1 MDLKKDLYLKMK
13 SLKFRNLFYENYF
26 KNLNDKDI
34 YLILGLNEE
43 ESVEYFNLVGILY
56 KREKLKSF
64 LLEEK
69 LKNIMT
75 IAFSNSNK
83 RARQDFYDLVLDTNF
98 LDGKNIEMAT
108 LNFFNINEL
117 KRNTLIDLFIDL
129 EDLYNVDLSKIVL
142 DIKNSLSK
150 SQMMAMYYILGN
162 KKCIH
167 SKNIK
172 KVISMIKKYPNF
184 KYYQKF
190 ISLII
195 DHDFIEKDKYLEQLE
210 LFLSIDNKD
219 QVDLFYTVLTK
230 KEMLNSKLESRF
242 IDYIVEKGPRNYYDS
257 FKELVL
263 RKDKLDDYLFRRIGQ
278 GIVDAKNKEQR
289 DSLLTLTDFDFKDNY
304 AAINLLIEGIINS
317 KEFIQREYLEKLKYY
332 DFIFA
337 NLVFTKDVID
347 TMLKTKIEYQLQGIT
362 SCIRSLYYF
371 PNYKE
376 ILNGLIESSEII
388 SLNTNQL
395 LKIKDIK
402 NRSDFFIIYDKFR
415 NLKSD
420 YQIELFFY
428 LLRLNNVDFQKRNYL
443 LERIKRSNK
452 EQCEAVYELYDKE
465 FYNNEHYKLIRYLF
479 LFKDKKHIE
488 LFKLILINISKIGYE
503 RAIELINYIKENEVD
518 INIFY
523 QVIKRKLEDG
533 EIEIASWKEL
543 IEKNGL
549 QKEIDKIKK
558 LKINPNIEEY

>member
-43 ESVEYFNLVGILY
+43 ESIEYFNLVGILY

-69 LKNIMT
+69 LKNIIT

-150 SQMMAMYYILGN
+150 SQMMAVYYILGN

-242 IDYIVEKGPRNYYDS
+242 IDYIVKKGPRNYYDS

-452 EQCEAVYELYDKE
+452 VQCEAVYELYDKE

-503 RAIELINYIKENEVD
+503 RAIELINYLKENEID

-558 LKINPNIEEY
+558 LKINLNIEEY

>member
-1 MDLKKDLYLKMK
+1 MNLKKDLYLKMK

-43 ESVEYFNLVGILY
+43 ESIEYFNLVGILY

-69 LKNIMT
+69 LKNIIT

-150 SQMMAMYYILGN
+150 SQMMAVYYILGN

-242 IDYIVEKGPRNYYDS
+242 IDYIVKKGPRNYYDS

-452 EQCEAVYELYDKE
+452 VQCEAVYELYDKE

-503 RAIELINYIKENEVD
+503 RAIELINYLKENEID

-558 LKINPNIEEY
+558 LKINLNIEEY

>member
-1 MDLKKDLYLKMK
+1 MNLKKDLYLKMK

-43 ESVEYFNLVGILY
+43 ESIEYFNLVGILY

-69 LKNIMT
+69 LKNIIT

-150 SQMMAMYYILGN
+150 SQMMAVYYILGN

-242 IDYIVEKGPRNYYDS
+242 IDYIVKKGPRNYYDS

-452 EQCEAVYELYDKE
+452 VQCEAVYELYDKE

-503 RAIELINYIKENEVD
+503 RAIELINYLKENEID

-523 QVIKRKLEDG
+523 QVIKRRLEDG

-558 LKINPNIEEY
+558 LKINLNIEEY